1 MILISSLLVKAIH
14 AQVKN
19 SLYSNELS
27 HLYQFGFGDYYLINI
42 VSHKIIGRRRSFR
55 TFGIGQIMGG
65 VKCWEIINYLHLN
78 FLDSDRWV
86 YENLLTYTA
95 WKVSKYGVF
104 SGPYFPAFALNT
116 ERYEVS
122 NHVSNTV
129 LVITRIYFSFV
140 LLIELLLFLI
150 V

>member
-65 VKCWEIINYLHLN
+65 VKC
-78 FLDSDRWV
+78 
-86 YENLLTYTA
+86 
-95 WKVSKYGVF
+95 
-104 SGPYFPAFALNT
+104 
-116 ERYEVS
+116 
-122 NHVSNTV
+122 
-129 LVITRIYFSFV
+129 
-140 LLIELLLFLI
+140 
-150 V
+150 